1 MQNGEPKD
9 LGGKIGDAVS
19 QTYRSHHLRRTKAK
33 PHYRGDLNL
42 SL

>member
-9 LGGKIGDAVS
+9 LRVEIGDVTP

-33 PHYRGDLNL
+33 PSYRGDLNL
-42 SL
+42 YL